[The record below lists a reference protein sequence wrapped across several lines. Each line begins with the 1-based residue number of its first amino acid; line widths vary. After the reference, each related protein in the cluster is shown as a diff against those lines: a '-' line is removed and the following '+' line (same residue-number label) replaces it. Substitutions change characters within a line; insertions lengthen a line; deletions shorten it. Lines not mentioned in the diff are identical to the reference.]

1 MTRDREIERVL
12 EHWLSEGPA
21 RMPDHVFTTVID
33 RIDRVPQR
41 RLARLMT
48 RFASMS
54 IQLRI
59 ASLAAGAVVV
69 VGVLA
74 GVGLLRTSGSNVGNP
89 PTSRPSAQ
97 PSLSPSAPVA
107 LIRDGTY
114 AQAPMRVADL
124 KAMINGDAKLTPQQK
139 TFLIDT
145 AFAMKNGTTFTIKLE
160 FNRGIFYERQSV
172 DGHEDVGSEG
182 TYTFPD
188 DHTIVMQEACAC
200 PPMTLRVTLS
210 GDSFRLQ
217 IVNPLSAEVDALP
230 QRVLWEGGPYVRQ

>member
-12 EHWLSEGPA
+12 EHWLSEGPTQ
-21 RMPDHVFTTVID
+21 MPDHVFTTVVD

-59 ASLAAGAVVV
+59 AALAAAAMVV

-74 GVGLLRTSGSNVGNP
+74 GVGLLRSSGSSVGDT
-89 PTSRPSAQ
+89 PTSSPSTQPSA
-97 PSLSPSAPVA
+97 SPSAPVA

-139 TFLIDT
+139 TFLINE
-145 AFAMKNGTTFTIKLE
+145 AFAMKNGTTFTVKLE

-172 DGHEDVGSEG
+172 DGREDVGTSG

-188 DHTIVMQEACAC
+188 DHTMVMQESCSC
-200 PPMTLRVTLS
+200 PPTTLRVTVS

-230 QRVLWEGGPYVRQ
+230 GRVLWEGGQYVRQ